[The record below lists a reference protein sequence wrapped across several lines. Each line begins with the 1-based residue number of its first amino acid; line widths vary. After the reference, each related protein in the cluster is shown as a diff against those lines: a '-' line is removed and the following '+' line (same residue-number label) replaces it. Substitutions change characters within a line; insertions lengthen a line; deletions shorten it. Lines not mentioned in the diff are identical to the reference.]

1 MRGGP
6 YRRRVHSWHVDPE
19 MSVTEVLCPQCG
31 NAFPPNA
38 VYCPKCGSQGPT
50 VLSAQR
56 AAARQEVPLTER
68 LAQALGA
75 TYEVKGLLGSGGFA
89 EVYELWDTDLHRR
102 LAAKVLRPDVA
113 WTSGM
118 LSRFKQEA
126 RVLARLNHANIL
138 PIHFIGEGEGLAFY
152 VMPVVEGES
161 LAQLLRR
168 QGALSANEA
177 LAIARPILLALEHA
191 HAAGLIHRDIKPDN
205 VLIEKR
211 TGRVLLVDFGIAKLM
226 DSGAPSHTQ
235 QGFVVGTPHYM
246 SPEQALGQGN
256 LDRRTDLYAF
266 GAMLF
271 QMVTGVPPYDGD
283 SSQEIV
289 GKHLA
294 DPIPAPVDRNAALP
308 RWLSNV
314 IVKCLAKKADDRY
327 ATADDVLKALAT
339 GRESGPQMVER
350 AVEVAA
356 RVRGEATEIIPS
368 SGERA
373 AATPRKSKLPIVG
386 AALGLLIAA
395 AAGGYFYF
403 LVPVRFENRLVLP
416 VKLQWDGRDAATV
429 APGESFAKRI
439 RRGSPA
445 TLQWYVAL
453 PSGPPPGEGMQGSI
467 AIPAATATTVSAGAE
482 GATEAMFAPLITNL
496 TGVPVK
502 VTVNPGSAAAT
513 DCKCTVPNGSTRMG
527 IGYYRLFRN
536 SSLRIT
542 AADGRTALF
551 PDLSA
556 AVAAGSGTVGLRFE
570 GKDLKTP

>member
-1 MRGGP
+1 M
-6 YRRRVHSWHVDPE
+6 
-19 MSVTEVLCPQCG
+19 TEVRCPQCG
-31 NAFPPNA
+31 VDFPPNA

-56 AAARQEVPLTER
+56 AAARQEVPITER
-68 LAQALGA
+68 LATALGA
-75 TYEVKGLLGSGGFA
+75 TYEVRGLLGSGGFA

-126 RVLARLNHANIL
+126 RVLARLNHPNIL

-191 HAAGLIHRDIKPDN
+191 HMAGLIHRDIKPDN
-205 VLIEKR
+205 ILLEKG

-246 SPEQALGQGN
+246 SPEQALGQGD

-271 QMVTGVPPYDGD
+271 QMVTGVPPYEGD

-314 IVKCLAKKADDRY
+314 IVKCLAKRKDDRY
-327 ATADDVLKALAT
+327 ATAEEVLAALAV
-339 GRESGPQMVER
+339 GRASGPQQVEP
-350 AVEVAA
+350 AVDVAA
-356 RVRGEATEIIPS
+356 RVRGGEATAILPS

-373 AATPRKSKLPIVG
+373 ASAPKRSRMPLVA
-386 AALGLLIAA
+386 AALALLLT
-395 AAGGYFYF
+395 AGTLGYFF
-403 LVPVRFENRLVLP
+403 FRVPVRFENHLLLP
-416 VKLQWDGRDAATV
+416 VKVQWNGREAGTV
-429 APGESFAKRI
+429 APGGTLRRPT
-439 RRGSPA
+439 RRGRPL
-445 TLQWYVAL
+445 TVQWYAAL
-453 PSGPPPGEGMQGSI
+453 PAGAPPGEAIEGS
-467 AIPAATATTVSAGAE
+467 ALLDRVTTRTEIVASAE
-482 GATEAMFAPLITNL
+482 EAKVPMFAPLITNA
-496 TGVPVK
+496 TGVPLK

-513 DCKCTVPNGSTRMG
+513 DCRCTVPDGGTRMG

-536 SSLRIT
+536 SSVLVT
-542 AADGRTALF
+542 APDGRTATF
-551 PDLSA
+551 PDLSG
-556 AVAAGSGTVGLRFE
+556 AVAVGSGAVGLRFE
-570 GKDLKTP
+570 VKDLRAP

>member
-1 MRGGP
+1 
-6 YRRRVHSWHVDPE
+6 
-19 MSVTEVLCPQCG
+19 
-31 NAFPPNA
+31 
-38 VYCPKCGSQGPT
+38 

-56 AAARQEVPLTER
+56 AAARQEVPMTER
-68 LAQALGA
+68 LATALGP

-126 RVLARLNHANIL
+126 RVLARLNHPNIL

-168 QGALSANEA
+168 QGALSANDA
-177 LAIARPILLALEHA
+177 LAIARPILMALQHA
-191 HAAGLIHRDIKPDN
+191 HDAGLIHRDIKPDN
-205 VLIEKR
+205 VLIEKG

-226 DSGAPSHTQ
+226 DSGAPQHTQ

-256 LDRRTDLYAF
+256 LDRRTDIYAF

-339 GRESGPQMVER
+339 GRASGPQTVEK
-350 AVEVAA
+350 ATEVAA
-356 RVRGEATEIIPS
+356 RVRGQEATEVLPA
-368 SGERA
+368 SGERVA
-373 AATPRKSKLPIVG
+373 AAQRVSKKWPV
-386 AALGLLIAA
+386 AA
-395 AAGGYFYF
+395 AFTLLVALAAGAGGYFYF
-403 LVPVRFENRLVLP
+403 LIPITFENKLLLP
-416 VKLQWDGRDAATV
+416 VKLVWGGHELDPV
-429 APGESFAKRI
+429 APGGTFARKVKRGDSF
-439 RRGSPA
+439 P
-445 TLQWYVAL
+445 LQWYAAL
-453 PSGPPPGEGMQGSI
+453 PTGALPGEPISGSVVFDQLSTG
-467 AIPAATATTVSAGAE
+467 ATVTASAE
-482 GATEAMFAPLITNL
+482 GAKDRMFAPLITNA
-496 TGVPVK
+496 TGVTLK

-513 DCKCTVPNGSTRMG
+513 DCKCTIPDGGTRLG
-527 IGYYRLFRN
+527 IGYYRLFKN
-536 SSLRIT
+536 SAVRVT
-542 AADGRTALF
+542 APDGRSATF
-551 PDLSA
+551 PNVAGS
-556 AVAAGSGTVGLRFE
+556 VAAGSGSVGLRFE
-570 GKDLKTP
+570 AKDLH

>member
-1 MRGGP
+1 M
-6 YRRRVHSWHVDPE
+6 
-19 MSVTEVLCPQCG
+19 TEIKCPQCG
-31 NAFPPNA
+31 QPYPPDA

-56 AAARQEVPLTER
+56 AAARQEQPLAAR
-68 LAQALGA
+68 LAASLGP

-126 RVLARLNHANIL
+126 RVLARLNHPNIL

-168 QGALSANEA
+168 QGALSAHDA

-205 VLIEKR
+205 ILLEKG

-246 SPEQALGQGN
+246 SPEQALGQGD
-256 LDRRTDLYAF
+256 LDRRTDIYAF

-271 QMVTGVPPYDGD
+271 QMVTGVPPYEGD

-314 IVKCLAKKADDRY
+314 IIKCLAKRADDRY
-327 ATADDVLKALAT
+327 ATAAEVLTALSV
-339 GRESGPQMVER
+339 GRKSGPQQVEP
-350 AVEVAA
+350 AVNVAA
-356 RVRGEATEIIPS
+356 RIRNDEATAILPS
-368 SGERA
+368 SSERSA
-373 AATPRKSKLPIVG
+373 AAPRRGKLPLVV
-386 AALGLLIAA
+386 AALALLAVVGG
-395 AAGGYFYF
+395 GGYFYLF
-403 LVPVRFENRLVLP
+403 PSVRFENKLVLP
-416 VKLQWDGRDAATV
+416 VRLQWDGREV
-429 APGESFAKRI
+429 AMLQPGESFTQRA
-439 RRGSPA
+439 RRGSAA
-445 TLQWYVAL
+445 TLQWYAAL
-453 PSGPPPGEGMQGSI
+453 SSGTPPGEGVQGTVPVTVGSGS
-467 AIPAATATTVSAGAE
+467 PAASAE
-482 GATEAMFAPLITNL
+482 GASTPMFAPLITNA
-496 TGVPVK
+496 TGLALK

-513 DCKCTVPNGSTRMG
+513 ECRCTVPDGGTRMG
-527 IGYYRLFRN
+527 IGYYRLFKN
-536 SSLRIT
+536 SAVHVT
-542 AADGRTALF
+542 APDGR
-551 PDLSA
+551 SA
-556 AVAAGSGTVGLRFE
+556 VFRDFASSVAPGSGTVGLRFE
-570 GKDLKTP
+570 AKDLH

>member
-1 MRGGP
+1 M
-6 YRRRVHSWHVDPE
+6 
-19 MSVTEVLCPQCG
+19 TEVHCPQCG
-31 NAFPPNA
+31 NVFPPTA

-56 AAARQEVPLTER
+56 AAARQEVPMTER
-68 LAQALGA
+68 LAAALGP

-126 RVLARLNHANIL
+126 RVLARLNHPNIL

-177 LAIARPILLALEHA
+177 LAISRPILQALEHA
-191 HAAGLIHRDIKPDN
+191 HDAGLIHRDIKPDN
-205 VLIEKR
+205 VLIEKG

-226 DSGAPSHTQ
+226 DSGAPQHTQ

-256 LDRRTDLYAF
+256 LDRRTDIYAF

-294 DPIPAPVDRNAALP
+294 DPIPAPVDRNAGLP

-327 ATADDVLKALAT
+327 ATADEVLKALAV
-339 GRESGPQMVER
+339 GRASGPQTVEK
-350 AVEVAA
+350 ATEVAA
-356 RVRGEATEIIPS
+356 RVRGEEKTVAMPS
-368 SGERA
+368 SGERDA
-373 AATPRKSKLPIVG
+373 AAPGRSRKV
-386 AALGLLIAA
+386 AVAA
-395 AAGGYFYF
+395 AFTLLLLLVAGAGGF
-403 LVPVRFENRLVLP
+403 LYLNPTVTVENKLLLP
-416 VKLQWDGRDAATV
+416 VKVVWGGREAGTI
-429 APGESFAKRI
+429 APGGRFEQRV
-439 RRGSPA
+439 RRGSSVPV
-445 TLQWYVAL
+445 QWFAAL
-453 PSGPPPGEGMQGSI
+453 PTGTPPGEAIGGSSVLDVSG
-467 AIPAATATTVSAGAE
+467 ATTVTASAE
-482 GATEAMFAPLITNL
+482 GAKDRMFAPLITNA
-496 TGVPVK
+496 TGVPLS

-513 DCKCTVPNGSTRMG
+513 DCKCSVPDGGIRLG
-527 IGYYRLFRN
+527 IGYYRLFQN
-536 SSLRIT
+536 SSVKVT
-542 AADGRTALF
+542 APDGRSATF
-551 PDLSA
+551 PNVA
-556 AVAAGSGTVGLRFE
+556 GAVPAGSGSVGLRFE
-570 GKDLKTP
+570 AKDLH

>member
-1 MRGGP
+1 M
-6 YRRRVHSWHVDPE
+6 
-19 MSVTEVLCPQCG
+19 TEIKCPQCG
-31 NAFPPNA
+31 QPYPPDA

-56 AAARQEVPLTER
+56 AAARQEQPLAAR
-68 LAQALGA
+68 LAASLGP

-126 RVLARLNHANIL
+126 RVLARLNHPNIL

-168 QGALSANEA
+168 QGALSAHDA

-205 VLIEKR
+205 ILLEKG

-226 DSGAPSHTQ
+226 DSSAPSHTQ

-246 SPEQALGQGN
+246 SPEQALGQGD
-256 LDRRTDLYAF
+256 LDRRTDIYAF

-271 QMVTGVPPYDGD
+271 QMVTGVPPYEGD

-314 IVKCLAKKADDRY
+314 IVKCLAKRADDRY
-327 ATADDVLKALAT
+327 VTAAEVLAALSV
-339 GRESGPQMVER
+339 GRESGPQQVEP
-350 AVEVAA
+350 AANVAA
-356 RVRGEATEIIPS
+356 RIRNDEATAILPS
-368 SGERA
+368 SGERNTAGERGKGKRYGRA
-373 AATPRKSKLPIVG
+373 AWAGG
-386 AALGLLIAA
+386 AAVLLVLLGFGAIRV
-395 AAGGYFYF
+395 FRV
-403 LVPVRFENRLVLP
+403 LVPFENQLVFP
-416 VKLQWDGRDAATV
+416 VKVLWNGREEGIVAPGGTLRHPVRRGSAATV
-429 APGESFAKRI
+429 
-439 RRGSPA
+439 
-445 TLQWYVAL
+445 QWYAAL
-453 PSGPPPGEGMQGSI
+453 PTGAPPGEAIEGSVVLDRI
-467 AIPAATATTVSAGAE
+467 TLRSEVVASGESAKVP
-482 GATEAMFAPLITNL
+482 MFAPLITNA
-496 TGVPVK
+496 TGLALK

-513 DCKCTVPNGSTRMG
+513 ECRCTVPDGGTRMG
-527 IGYYRLFRN
+527 IGYYRLFKN
-536 SSLRIT
+536 SAVQVT
-542 AADGRTALF
+542 APDGR
-551 PDLSA
+551 SA
-556 AVAAGSGTVGLRFE
+556 VFRDFASSVAPGSGTVGLRFE
-570 GKDLKTP
+570 AKDLH